1 MCYIYAYIYAPLSL
15 KLYIKDV
22 YCSNLVVANIK
33 HIHKEKTA
41 KNHGY
46 TLYLRTSLRKYGIHK
61 LENYATIY
69 KKSKFIYQDSE
80 LYL

>member
-1 MCYIYAYIYAPLSL
+1 MLYIYAHIYVPLFL

-33 HIHKEKTA
+33 HIRKEKTA

-46 TLYLRTSLRKYGIHK
+46 TLNLRTSLRKYRIHK

-69 KKSKFIYQDSE
+69 KKSKFISKDSE
-80 LYL
+80 VYL